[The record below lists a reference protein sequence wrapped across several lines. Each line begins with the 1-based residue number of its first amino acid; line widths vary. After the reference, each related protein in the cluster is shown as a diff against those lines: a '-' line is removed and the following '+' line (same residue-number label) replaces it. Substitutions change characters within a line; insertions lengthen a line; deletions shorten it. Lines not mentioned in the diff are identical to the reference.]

1 MLRVCVKGNS
11 KDAKPHIVV
20 FKEHSLN
27 FLFREASAKLGVR
40 VSRGFLDID
49 GQLDSVAEI
58 KSIDE
63 ISPNDTIICTA
74 GEPCWKENDLGGREE
89 LIRVAVFGGGGVG
102 KSALTLRYV
111 RDFFVKGWDPTI
123 EDAYMKTVEMDDGTK
138 VQLEILDTA
147 GQGDFQSLRPHWMV
161 EKEGYIFVFG
171 LDKEG
176 SDKELDAYYELYE
189 QLKDDYEDP
198 KVIMLVGNK
207 KDKVDESPSTRI
219 MSVED
224 GEALAERWGA
234 EYIETS
240 AKTGENVDVLFSK
253 LINNVREIKQVAVEE
268 VHVEEDEP
276 LVQSDKGCCSIM

>member
-147 GQGDFQSLRPHWMV
+147 GQGDFQYVLASRYVASTVVAPACHFRRCVPLFGQPLALCAVTRLRHGIVNIDRPGIFFCNRSLRPHWMV

-176 SDKELDAYYELYE
+176 SDKELDAYYELYVDASLRHDCCRFVVPVTVAHVCTLAWTSFL
-189 QLKDDYEDP
+189 LK
-198 KVIMLVGNK
+198 
-207 KDKVDESPSTRI
+207 
-219 MSVED
+219 
-224 GEALAERWGA
+224 
-234 EYIETS
+234 
-240 AKTGENVDVLFSK
+240 
-253 LINNVREIKQVAVEE
+253 VRTTQGR
-268 VHVEEDEP
+268 
-276 LVQSDKGCCSIM
+276 L